1 MASQTRVVLMDI
13 VREWSSRY
21 VMTGEPT
28 DFPTDW
34 ILSVNESE
42 VFRITLVF
50 FFFLESGTK
59 GWNCHQFNKARSVSL
74 SSHS

>member
-50 FFFLESGTK
+50 FFFFGKWHKRMKLP
-59 GWNCHQFNKARSVSL
+59 SV
-74 SSHS
+74 